1 MIDILEI
8 RDRSLKLIGVIDNAT
23 SIIWVTEYYGAGHLE
38 IYAPMTDNT
47 IELLKKGN
55 YVVRRDEVQAAI
67 IEAVSYNESTETG
80 MMIIARGRMLKS
92 ILDRRLAYKLKD
104 SHHIKPVR
112 VTGYVR
118 NVQKVVRE
126 QAGTLAGAARIIP
139 KLAIG
144 SNGGITKKI
153 ETDTELEGESSRQ
166 SSYKNLLTFT
176 DSILQ
181 EYECGALMRLSI
193 TETDKSL
200 VYDLYEG
207 KDRTVNNTD
216 GNKPVIFS
224 QNFDNL
230 LSATFDT
237 DETFYKNYAL
247 IGGEGE
253 GENRFF
259 AEFAETEAT
268 GLDRRETF
276 VNALDV
282 PQTYT
287 DDQEQEQTYTD
298 EEYTALLVGQA
309 QTELKELVTTE
320 KMEAELNLI
329 YSPFKLRED
338 FSLGDKVT
346 IQDNRLNLYM
356 DVRILKITEVQ
367 DANGYMASLEY
378 GN

>member
-47 IELLKKGN
+47 IDLLKKGN

-67 IEAVSYNESTETG
+67 IEAVSYKESAESG

-126 QAGTLAGAARIIP
+126 QAGTLAGAVRMIP
-139 KLAIG
+139 KLMIG
-144 SNGGITKKI
+144 SDGGITKKI

-181 EYECGALMRLSI
+181 EYECGALMRL
-193 TETDKSL
+193 TNTAL

-287 DDQEQEQTYTD
+287 DDQGQEHAYTD
-298 EEYTALLVGQA
+298 NEYTALLVGQA
-309 QTELKELVTTE
+309 QTELKELIITE

-346 IQDNRLNLYM
+346 IQDNRLDLYKN
-356 DVRILKITEVQ
+356 VRILKITEVQ

>member
-47 IELLKKGN
+47 IKLLKKGN

-67 IEAVSYNESTETG
+67 IEAVSYKESAESG

-92 ILDRRLAYKLKD
+92 ILDRRLAYKLKG

-118 NVQKVVRE
+118 NVRNVVRD
-126 QAGTLAGAARIIP
+126 QAGTLAGTVRMIKGLI
-139 KLAIG
+139 IG
-144 SNGGITKKI
+144 SDGGITKKI

-181 EYECGALMRLSI
+181 EYECGALMRL
-193 TETDKSL
+193 TNTAL

-259 AEFAETEAT
+259 AEFKETEAT

-287 DDQEQEQTYTD
+287 DDQGQEHTYTD
-298 EEYTALLVGQA
+298 DEYTALLVGQA
-309 QTELKELVTTE
+309 QTELKELIITE

-346 IQDNRLNLYM
+346 IQDNKLDLYM
-356 DVRILKITEVQ
+356 NVRILKITEVQ

>member
-38 IYAPMTDNT
+38 IYAPITDNT
-47 IELLKKGN
+47 IKLLKKGN

-67 IEAVSYNESTETG
+67 IEAVSYKESAESG

-92 ILDRRLAYKLKD
+92 ILDRRLAYMLKD

-118 NVQKVVRE
+118 NVQEVVRK
-126 QAGTLAGAARIIP
+126 QAGTLAGAVRTIP
-139 KLAIG
+139 KLTIG
-144 SNGGITKKI
+144 SDGGITKKI

-166 SSYKNLLTFT
+166 SSYKNLLSFT

-181 EYECGALMRLSI
+181 EYECGALMRLTSS
-193 TETDKSL
+193 SL

-259 AEFAETEAT
+259 AEFKENEAT

-276 VNALDV
+276 VNALDI

-287 DDQEQEQTYTD
+287 DEQGQEQTYTD
-298 EEYTALLVGQA
+298 DEYTALLVGQA

-346 IQDNRLNLYM
+346 IQDNRLDLYM
-356 DVRILKITEVQ
+356 NVRILKITEVQ

>member
-38 IYAPMTDNT
+38 IYAPITDNT
-47 IELLKKGN
+47 IKLLKKGN

-67 IEAVSYNESTETG
+67 IEAVSYKESAESG

-118 NVQKVVRE
+118 NVQEVIRK
-126 QAGTLAGAARIIP
+126 QAGTLAGAVRKISGLI
-139 KLAIG
+139 IG
-144 SNGGITKKI
+144 SDGGITKKI

-181 EYECGALMRLSI
+181 EYECGALMRL
-193 TETDKSL
+193 TNTTL

-259 AEFAETEAT
+259 AEFKENEAT

-276 VNALDV
+276 VNALDI

-287 DDQEQEQTYTD
+287 DDQGQEQTYTD
-298 EEYTALLVGQA
+298 DEYTALLVGQA

-320 KMEAELNLI
+320 KMGAELNLI

-346 IQDNRLNLYM
+346 IQDNKLGLYM

>member
-38 IYAPMTDNT
+38 IYAPITDNT
-47 IELLKKGN
+47 IKLLKKGN
-55 YVVRRDEVQAAI
+55 YIVRRDEVQAAI
-67 IEAVSYNESTETG
+67 IEAVSYKESAESG

-92 ILDRRLAYKLKD
+92 ILDRRLAYNLKD

-118 NVQKVVRE
+118 NVKEVVRK
-126 QAGTLAGAARIIP
+126 QAGTLAGSVRAIP
-139 KLAIG
+139 KLIIG
-144 SNGGITKKI
+144 SDGGITKKI

-166 SSYKNLLTFT
+166 SSYKNLLSFT

-181 EYECGALMRLSI
+181 EYECGALMRLTSS
-193 TETDKSL
+193 SL

-259 AEFAETEAT
+259 AEFKENEAT

-276 VNALDV
+276 VNALDI

-287 DDQEQEQTYTD
+287 DEQGQEQTYTD
-298 EEYTALLVGQA
+298 DEYTALLVGQA

-346 IQDNRLNLYM
+346 IQDNRLDLYM
-356 DVRILKITEVQ
+356 NVRILKITEVQ